1 MFKKQKFEEAAP
13 AAAPDQHAALV
24 EALTAMGLSA
34 EQAEAVHTMAMD
46 LIEAAPAEAAPSEE
60 VVEVEASRQ
69 RKRMSRGRRSGRARM
84 SHKRKHRYSRE
95 DRVRSRRSEMSEERE
110 TRSEGPARPS
120 RGQRPTRSRRGLSAE
135 RNTIARQRRQISE
148 MRKELEAVNNAPA
161 ARKLSN
167 NPLKEKAN
175 NALPVAPF
183 NGSPKE
189 RAFEMMKNMFTK

>member
-95 DRVRSRRSEMSEERE
+95 DRVRSRRSEMSEERG
-110 TRSEGPARPS
+110 TRSERPARPS

-135 RNTIARQRRQISE
+135 RNTIARQRRQIAE

>member
-95 DRVRSRRSEMSEERE
+95 DRVRSRRSEMSEERG
-110 TRSEGPARPS
+110 TRSERPARPT

-135 RNTIARQRRQISE
+135 RNTIARQRRQIAE
-148 MRKELEAVNNAPA
+148 MRKELAAVNNAPA

>member
-110 TRSEGPARPS
+110 TRSERPARPS

-135 RNTIARQRRQISE
+135 RNTIARQRRQIAE

>member
-13 AAAPDQHAALV
+13 AAAPDHAAALV

-95 DRVRSRRSEMSEERE
+95 DRVRSRLSEMSEERG
-110 TRSEGPARPS
+110 TRSERPARPS

-135 RNTIARQRRQISE
+135 RNTIARQRRQIAE
-148 MRKELEAVNNAPA
+148 MRKELAAVNNAPA

-183 NGSPKE
+183 HGSPKE

>member
-135 RNTIARQRRQISE
+135 RNTIARQRRQIAE